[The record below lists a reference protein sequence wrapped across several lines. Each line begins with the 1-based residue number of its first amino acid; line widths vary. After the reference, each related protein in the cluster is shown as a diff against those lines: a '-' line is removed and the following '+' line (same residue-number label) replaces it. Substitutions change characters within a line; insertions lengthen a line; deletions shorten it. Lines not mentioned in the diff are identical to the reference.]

1 MLAATPLAIEP
12 GTLAFL
18 KNVALI
24 ICFVVFVGVV
34 LRLLLAGRGR
44 YERAS
49 RLPLDDGPG
58 ERHDGADDRAFRK

>member
-12 GTLAFL
+12 GTMALL

-24 ICFVVFVGVV
+24 ICFLVFVGVV
-34 LRLLLAGRGR
+34 LRMLLAGRGR

-49 RLPLDDGPG
+49 RLPLEDGPG
-58 ERHDGADDRAFRK
+58 ERHGDADDRASRN